1 MELQYNV
8 KTEVTQSQFAELRK
22 YAKGICAFR
31 EESGKYFIK
40 LLMPSYVDRIV
51 SIIKNN

>member
-22 YAKGICAFR
+22 YAKGICAFK
-31 EESGKYFIK
+31 EESEKYFIK
-40 LLMPSYVDRIV
+40 LFLPSYASRIEFL
-51 SIIKNN
+51 IKNS